1 MHSNAFSSNFVI
13 MHVFTTIKET
23 ETALDKF
30 RVNSKTIGF
39 VPTMGAL
46 HHGHLELMMRAKKEN
61 DILAVSIFVNPIQ
74 FNNPEDLKKYPRDL
88 DKDKRMLE
96 EVGCDVL
103 FSPDVE
109 EMYPEA
115 EHTKYDFGKLET
127 VMEGAFRAGHFNGV
141 AVVVKK
147 LFDIINPN
155 KAYFGE
161 KDFQQLAIIQK
172 LVEFEKIPVKIIPCP
187 TVREKDGLAMSSRN
201 ERLSLE
207 ERAIAPFIYQVLNEA
222 KSYVNLMTPVEV
234 KLRLKNQFADNPQ
247 FELEYFE
254 IADDRELQP
263 VSDWEQAQGVRGFIA
278 AHLGNVR
285 LIDNIRFI

>member
-1 MHSNAFSSNFVI
+1 
-13 MHVFTTIKET
+13 MHVFTSIKET
-23 ETALDKF
+23 ETALDQF
-30 RVNSKTIGF
+30 RMNAKTIGF

-46 HHGHLELMMRAKKEN
+46 HNGHLDLMMKAKKEN

-88 DKDKRMLE
+88 DKDKKLLKKA
-96 EVGCDVL
+96 GCDVL
-103 FSPDVE
+103 FSPGVE
-109 EMYPEA
+109 EMYPEVVL
-115 EHTKYDFGKLET
+115 TKYDFGKLET

-147 LFDIINPN
+147 LFDIIKPN
-155 KAYFGE
+155 KGYFGE

-172 LVEFEKIPVKIIPCP
+172 LVELEKIPVKIIPCP

-201 ERLSLE
+201 ERLSTE
-207 ERAIAPFIYQVLNEA
+207 ERAIAPFIYQLLNEA
-222 KSYVNLMTPVEV
+222 KSYVNTMTPEEV
-234 KLRLKNQFADNPQ
+234 KLRLKNQFADQPL
-247 FELEYFE
+247 FKLEYFE

-263 VSDWEQAQGVRGFIA
+263 ITDWKDATGILGFIA
-278 AHLGNVR
+278 AHLGKVR